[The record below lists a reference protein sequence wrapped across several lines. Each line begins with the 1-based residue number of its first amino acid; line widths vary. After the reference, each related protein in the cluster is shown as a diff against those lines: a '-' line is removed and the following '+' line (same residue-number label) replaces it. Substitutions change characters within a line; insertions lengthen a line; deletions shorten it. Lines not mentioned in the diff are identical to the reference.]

1 MTNAREQA
9 AYWFT
14 RLIDL
19 PKDHPD
25 HEQWRQWLAA
35 DAQHARE
42 YQAFCDLWG
51 DFSSTAS
58 TQALAQAV
66 ERRHSRRTFVRRGAL
81 GLVALFAVGLG
92 WRYSRRD
99 EFEQLYI
106 TGIGELGRHH
116 LPDGSELYLAAD
128 TRLQVRFN
136 GGQRLVYLLQGQAIF
151 EVAHD
156 ANRAFTVDG
165 GLARV
170 TVLGTRFVVE
180 RAASALQVSVQRGRV
195 LVENEQGSQVL
206 AAGQVAS
213 TTQRQPPRL
222 LDVSASNAFAFS
234 QGRLVLDQA
243 SLEDIASLLSRYR
256 QQPVRVLPGSGN
268 PRINAVVQ
276 LENIEGFLQALPSI
290 APIEVSQGD
299 GVTYL
304 RAL

>member
-25 HEQWRQWLAA
+25 HERWRQWLDA
-35 DAQHARE
+35 DPQHARE

-66 ERRHSRRTFVRRGAL
+66 ERRHGRRTILRRGAL
-81 GLVALFAVGLG
+81 GFAALVAVGLG

-99 EFEQLYI
+99 DFEQLYA
-106 TGIGELGRHH
+106 TGIGERSHQR
-116 LPDGSELYLAAD
+116 LPDGSALYLGAD
-128 TRLQVRFN
+128 TRLQVRFTA
-136 GGQRLVYLLQGQAIF
+136 GQRQVYLLQGQAIF
-151 EVAHD
+151 DVAHD
-156 ANRAFTVDG
+156 AERPFTVDG
-165 GLARV
+165 ALARV

-180 RAASALQVSVQRGRV
+180 RAAQALRVSVERGRV
-195 LVENEQGSQVL
+195 RLDAEQGAL
-206 AAGQVAS
+206 LLTAGQVGMA
-213 TTQRQPPRL
+213 TREQPPGL
-222 LDVSASNAFAFS
+222 LDIPASNAFAFEH
-234 QGRLVLDQA
+234 GRLVLDQA
-243 SLEDIASLLSRYR
+243 RLEDIANQLSRYR
-256 QQPVRVLPGSGN
+256 QPPVRVLPGNGN
-268 PRINAVVQ
+268 PSINAVVQ
-276 LENIEGFLQALPSI
+276 LENIEGFLTSLPSI
-290 APIEVSQGD
+290 APIEVSQGN